1 MSLKLIFV
9 DSVPE
14 LFPFSI
20 FSHFECQSA
29 VIPLWKL
36 DTCQT
41 VLQELSIHGGL
52 GVMFP
57 GEAGVWFC
65 WWGVERGKVEVK
77 SMPRKMFSDGH
88 RLVGR
93 RTVCLLQSGLWG
105 AWPWRVLV
113 FSGSTRESSWCMG
126 ETQLPA
132 LEMLVSRACGILV
145 CSARI
150 WEELDLKDE
159 ESQPWQ
165 KALKESVKSRLKELT
180 LLLVIP

>member
-1 MSLKLIFV
+1 
-9 DSVPE
+9 
-14 LFPFSI
+14 
-20 FSHFECQSA
+20 
-29 VIPLWKL
+29 
-36 DTCQT
+36 
-41 VLQELSIHGGL
+41 
-52 GVMFP
+52 
-57 GEAGVWFC
+57 
-65 WWGVERGKVEVK
+65 
-77 SMPRKMFSDGH
+77 
-88 RLVGR
+88 
-93 RTVCLLQSGLWG
+93 
-105 AWPWRVLV
+105 
-113 FSGSTRESSWCMG
+113 MG